1 MKVTVQ
7 LYGHFR
13 KFGDCMTLELAA
25 GSRIRD
31 LEQAF
36 AQNITRR
43 DAAFYEN
50 TGLRASRFCDDNAI
64 LPSDHPLTDGGCFAI
79 LPPVSGG

>member
-13 KFGDCMTLELAA
+13 KFGELVLLELPP
-25 GSRIRD
+25 GSRVRD
-31 LEQAF
+31 LEHAF
-36 AQNITRR
+36 VQSITAR
-43 DAAFYEN
+43 DPAFYQN
-50 TGLRASRFCDDNAI
+50 AGLRASRFCDDRAI
-64 LPSDHPLTDGGCFAI
+64 LAADHPLTEGGCFSI

>member
-1 MKVTVQ
+1 MKITVQ

-13 KFGDCMTLELAA
+13 KFGDSIALELPP

-31 LEQAF
+31 LEHAF
-36 AQNITRR
+36 MQSITRR

-50 TGLRASRFCDDNAI
+50 SSLRASRFCDHANI
-64 LPSDHPLTDGGCFAI
+64 LPQDYPVSDGGNFAV